1 MLNAGKRQKFSLV
14 RLLQY
19 GLLSLVT
26 GSSLLLGTVLIH
38 VSWQK
43 QLNVS
48 RKLQEVQSELAAQA
62 IDNYTEDLV
71 RPLSYLAKVPGLID
85 LPLATQRSLLVGITR
100 QNDIYELA
108 GLINNQG
115 QVITTASRYSQT
127 IEKNQSNSNFFRT
140 AFYSQEEYIG
150 SVEIDPKNNLP
161 IVTIALPVRNQADEV
176 AGVLFAKLNLEF
188 LSNVLSVT
196 EINNN
201 AHIYVIDEKLRV
213 IAHQGKETRNNQ
225 LRDASH
231 IFKTKDLVRLITPK
245 GEFMGKYQG
254 LENEEVFG
262 AIAPVSAFPWKVI
275 VELPSRELY
284 QPLYRMLWLM
294 AGILLLLTLS
304 ALLLSWF
311 FAKKLNSPLLK
322 LTKAAQ
328 SISNGNLDAQVEVPY
343 LQELAVLAQ
352 TFNQMTAHVK
362 ELIEAVEKERNFV
375 TQILNSAGALIVVLD
390 ATGKICQFN
399 ETCER
404 VTGYSLEEV
413 KGVFFGDIL
422 LISGEKATTIEFF
435 QELINSDIAE
445 QNFIREHENYVL
457 TKTGEK
463 RLIDWSNTLLFNS
476 QGKVN
481 YIISI
486 GIDVTE
492 QKQAAELRQ
501 AKETAE
507 TALKELQKTQAQLL
521 HSEKMASLG
530 QLVAGIAHEINNP
543 NNFISG
549 NLNHLANYVNDLLEV
564 LNLYENTYPETT
576 NEISKKLAEVDWEFL
591 QEDLP
596 KVINSMQSGVERIK
610 QIVLS
615 LRTFSRLDESGY
627 KKVDIHT
634 GIDSA
639 LMLLNSRLKL
649 PNVRPEIEIIK
660 NYGDL
665 PKVECYSSELN
676 QVFINILSN
685 AVDALDSCYVTSRHN
700 HHSEIQSSEVPHIP
714 QISITT
720 MVNAITSTD
729 NQPTVSI
736 LFHNNGPSIPAENMK
751 RLFDPFFTTKPV
763 GQGTGLGLSISYE
776 IVVERH
782 KGQLFCT
789 SQPGEG
795 VSFTLQIPIKMSK

>member
-1 MLNAGKRQKFSLV
+1 MLNSGKRRKYSLV

-26 GSSLLLGTVLIH
+26 SSSLLLGTVLIYL
-38 VSWQK
+38 SWQK
-43 QLNVS
+43 QLSIS
-48 RKLQEVQSELAAQA
+48 RSLQAVQSELVAQA

-71 RPLSYLAKVPGLID
+71 RPLSYLAKVPGLTD
-85 LPLATQRSLLVGITR
+85 FPLAIQRSLLVGITR
-100 QNDIYELA
+100 QNDVYELA

-115 QVITTASRYSQT
+115 QVVTTASRYGQT
-127 IEKNQSNSNFFRT
+127 IEKNQIKSNFFRT
-140 AFYSQEEYIG
+140 AFYSQEQYIG
-150 SVEIDPKNNLP
+150 SVEINSQNNLP
-161 IVTIALPVRNQADEV
+161 IVTIALPIRNQLDQV

-196 EINNN
+196 EMDN
-201 AHIYVIDEKLRV
+201 HGYIYVIDEKSRV
-213 IAHQGKETRNNQ
+213 IAEQGKEVKNNQ
-225 LRDASH
+225 LQDVSH
-231 IFKTKDLVRLITPK
+231 IFQTKDLASLITHK
-245 GEFMGKYQG
+245 GKYIGKYKGLQG
-254 LENEEVFG
+254 DIVFG

-275 VELPSRELY
+275 VEIPTRYLY
-284 QPLYRMLWLM
+284 QPVYQMIWLM
-294 AGILLLLTLS
+294 IGILLLLTLCTF
-304 ALLLSWF
+304 LLSWF
-311 FAKKLNSPLLK
+311 FAKKLNSPLVK

-328 SISNGNLDAQVEVPY
+328 SISDGNLDVQVEVPY

-390 ATGKICQFN
+390 AEGKICQFN
-399 ETCER
+399 QTCER
-404 VTGYSLEEV
+404 VTGYLSQDI
-413 KGVFFGDIL
+413 KGVFFADL
-422 LISGEKATTIEFF
+422 LFNSPDKVKSLEFF
-435 QELINSDIAE
+435 QELINSDLAE
-445 QNFIREHENYVL
+445 KNFIREHENYVL
-457 TKTGEK
+457 TKTDEK

-476 QGKVN
+476 QGEVN

-507 TALKELQKTQAQLL
+507 SALKELQKTQAQLL

-549 NLNHLANYVNDLLEV
+549 NLNHLADYVNDLLDV
-564 LNLYENTYPETT
+564 LNLYEDTYPETT
-576 NEISKKLAEVDWEFL
+576 VEINEKLAEVDWEFL

-596 KVINSMQSGVERIK
+596 KVINSMKSGVERIK

-615 LRTFSRLDESGY
+615 LRTFSRLDESGQ

-634 GIDSA
+634 GIDST

-649 PNVRPEIEIIK
+649 PNVRPEIEVIK

-665 PKVECYSSELN
+665 PQVECYSSELN
-676 QVFINILSN
+676 QVFLNILSN
-685 AVDALDSCYVTSRHN
+685 AVDALDSCYSSRH
-700 HHSEIQSSEVPHIP
+700 SEKSAEAPSIP
-714 QISITT
+714 QITINT
-720 MVNAITSTD
+720 MVNEISAPDS
-729 NQPTVSI
+729 QSTVSI
-736 LFHNNGPSIPAENMK
+736 HFHNNGPSIPEENMK
-751 RLFDPFFTTKPV
+751 RLFDPFFTTKQV

-789 SQPGEG
+789 SQLGEG
-795 VSFTLQIPIKMSK
+795 VSFMVQIPIKMSK

>member
-1 MLNAGKRQKFSLV
+1 MLNSGEKQKFSLV
-14 RLLQY
+14 SLLQY

-26 GSSLLLGTVLIH
+26 SSSLLLGTILIH
-38 VSWQK
+38 LSWQK
-43 QLNVS
+43 QLTIS
-48 RKLQEVQSELAAQA
+48 RSLQTVQSELVAQA

-71 RPLSYLAKVPGLID
+71 RPLNYLAKVPGLTD
-85 LPLATQRSLLVGITR
+85 LPLATQQSLLVGITR
-100 QNDIYELA
+100 QNDTYELA
-108 GLINNQG
+108 GLINSQG
-115 QVITTASRYSQT
+115 QVLTTASRYGQT
-127 IEKNQSNSNFFRT
+127 IEKNQINSNFFRT
-140 AFYSQEEYIG
+140 AFYSQEQYIG
-150 SVEIDPKNNLP
+150 SVEIDPETNLP
-161 IVTIALPVRNQADEV
+161 IVTIALPVRNQADQV

-196 EINNN
+196 EMNNN

-213 IAHQGKETRNNQ
+213 IAHQGKEVRNNQ
-225 LRDASH
+225 LQDASH

-245 GEFMGKYQG
+245 AKYTGKYQG
-254 LENEEVFG
+254 LQNEKVFG

-304 ALLLSWF
+304 TLLLSWF

-328 SISNGNLDAQVEVPY
+328 SIRNGNLDAQVEVPY

-362 ELIEAVEKERNFV
+362 ELVEAVEKERNFV

-390 ATGKICQFN
+390 AQGKICQFN
-399 ETCER
+399 QTCER
-404 VTGYSLEEV
+404 LTGYSLEEV
-413 KGVFFGDIL
+413 KGIFFGDIL
-422 LISGEKATTIEFF
+422 LNSPDKLETLEFF
-435 QELINSDIAE
+435 QELINSDLAE
-445 QNFIREHENYVL
+445 ENFIREHENYIF

-476 QGKVN
+476 QGEVN

-507 TALKELQKTQAQLL
+507 ATLKQLQKTQAQLL

-549 NLNHLANYVNDLLEV
+549 NLNHLADYVNDLLAV
-564 LNLYENTYPETT
+564 LNLYETTYPQTT
-576 NEISKKLAEVDWEFL
+576 AEISEKLADVDWEFL

-596 KVINSMQSGVERIK
+596 KVISSMQSGVERIK

-615 LRTFSRLDESGY
+615 LRTFSRLDEVGE

-649 PNVRPEIEIIK
+649 PNVRPDIQVIK

-665 PKVECYSSELN
+665 PKVECYSGELN

-685 AVDALDSCYVTSRHN
+685 AIDALDSCYDTGRRG
-700 HHSEIQSSEVPHIP
+700 HSQKSCDVLNIP
-714 QISITT
+714 QITITT
-720 MVNAITSTD
+720 TVNAISTAD
-729 NQPTVSI
+729 SQPTVSI
-736 LFHNNGPSIPAENMK
+736 HFQDNGPGIPAENMK

-782 KGQLFCT
+782 KGKLLCQ

-795 VSFTLQIPIKMSK
+795 VSFIVEIPVKMAK